1 VTGKFRFVF
10 CLLAGL
16 LVNIAQAETVR
27 PLPGDGEL
35 NLGPHVDILEDP
47 DGSLTVQQVSG
58 SFADR
63 FMPATTQNPSFGFT
77 RSTYWLRFTLDMSA
91 VVGQRWYLVQRHP
104 IIDHLTLYAPVEEE
118 VFAATEMGDAL
129 PFGERVLEHREFV
142 FPLDTRTQGQRTYYM
157 KVSGKGALSLE
168 LKLSSADGLIERT
181 YLEQLVFGL
190 FYGALLVM
198 LVYNLVLYLSVR
210 DIAYLWYIL
219 FLGAFILCFVNIN
232 GLGLQYLWRNMP
244 RLNEGYP
251 VFAVF
256 GMLALVQ
263 YSRAFLDLAN
273 QHAGY
278 ERYLQRVLYAFIAA
292 LLAAFVLPAPW
303 SYHLSTVVVLVTV
316 LSLNWIGIG
325 IWRRGYRA
333 ARFYVAA
340 WSLFMFGLFVFF
352 LDNVGWI
359 PHTGLSN
366 YSPHIGSAWAVVLL
380 SLALGERI
388 KILEAER
395 DALERRNHETLQ
407 RHFEE
412 VQRLDRDKMV
422 FLEYLSHELNTP
434 LNWLASA
441 QMLEA
446 GKLPRELEEA
456 VDMVHKGQ
464 DRLQGLVSVSL
475 RYFELSSRQQLPE
488 LTPCAPMWKL
498 DRLLRE
504 ESRAALMAERVIR
517 LINRI
522 PADLCVE
529 ASDAELSEVL
539 AILLDNAI
547 QFSEDGSEVR
557 AEARFEDDGGHVVLC
572 IADGG
577 RGIAAEALQSIFE
590 PFFMVGSNHRID
602 GFGLSLPTARVMIE
616 QIGGQIWAESA
627 GRGRGACLC
636 IRLRAAAG

>member
-1 VTGKFRFVF
+1 
-10 CLLAGL
+10 
-16 LVNIAQAETVR
+16 
-27 PLPGDGEL
+27 
-35 NLGPHVDILEDP
+35 
-47 DGSLTVQQVSG
+47 
-58 SFADR
+58 
-63 FMPATTQNPSFGFT
+63 
-77 RSTYWLRFTLDMSA
+77 
-91 VVGQRWYLVQRHP
+91 
-104 IIDHLTLYAPVEEE
+104 
-118 VFAATEMGDAL
+118 
-129 PFGERVLEHREFV
+129 
-142 FPLDTRTQGQRTYYM
+142 
-157 KVSGKGALSLE
+157 
-168 LKLSSADGLIERT
+168 
-181 YLEQLVFGL
+181 QLVFGL

-198 LVYNLVLYLSVR
+198 LVYSLVLYLSVR
-210 DIAYLWYIL
+210 DVAYLWYIL

-464 DRLQGLVSVSL
+464 DRLQGMVSVSL
-475 RYFELSSRQQLPE
+475 RYFELSSRQQLPV

-498 DRLLRE
+498 DRLLRD
-504 ESRAALMAERVIR
+504 ESRAALMQAREIR

-529 ASDAELSEVL
+529 ACDAELSEVL
-539 AILLDNAI
+539 GILLDNAI

-557 AEARFEDDGGHVVLC
+557 AE
-572 IADGG
+572 
-577 RGIAAEALQSIFE
+577 
-590 PFFMVGSNHRID
+590 
-602 GFGLSLPTARVMIE
+602 
-616 QIGGQIWAESA
+616 
-627 GRGRGACLC
+627 
-636 IRLRAAAG
+636 